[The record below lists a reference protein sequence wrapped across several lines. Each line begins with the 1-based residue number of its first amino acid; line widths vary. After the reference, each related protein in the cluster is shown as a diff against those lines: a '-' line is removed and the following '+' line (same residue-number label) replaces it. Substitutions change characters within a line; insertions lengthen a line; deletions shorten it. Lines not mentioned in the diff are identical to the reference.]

1 MGFIDSIKSLL
12 GMNGGQ
18 KKSSGPAKS
27 ISGSRKHE
35 GTVTYF
41 NHKKGF
47 GFITARDMD
56 KQVFLHISE
65 IPSKPRKGMN
75 VTFEIQPDPKG
86 DRAVNVAE
94 AN

>member
-12 GMNGGQ
+12 GLNGG
-18 KKSSGPAKS
+18 KKSSGPARTV
-27 ISGSRKHE
+27 SGSKKYD

-65 IPSKPRKGMN
+65 IEGKPRKGMT

-86 DRAVNVAE
+86 DRAVNVAS
-94 AN
+94 N